1 MNLSREMIPFLQNN
15 LKELRTLAKWKQED
29 LADKLGISRQTLIKL
44 ETQKTEM
51 SQTTF
56 LAIMYLLIG
65 EQDKNP
71 LLKSALVGLYK
82 THLATTDTDES
93 K

>member
-1 MNLSREMIPFLQNN
+1 MNFSREMIPVLQDN
-15 LKELRTLAKWKQED
+15 LKALRTLAKWKQED
-29 LADKLGISRQTLIKL
+29 LANKLGISRQTLIKF
-44 ETQKTEM
+44 ETTPTPM
-51 SQTTF
+51 PQTTF
-56 LAIMYLLIG
+56 LAIMFLLIG

-93 K
+93 E

>member
-1 MNLSREMIPFLQNN
+1 MNFSREMIPVLQDN
-15 LKELRTLAKWKQED
+15 LKALRTLAKWKQED
-29 LADKLGISRQTLIKL
+29 LANKLGISRQTLIKF
-44 ETQKTEM
+44 ETTPTPM
-51 SQTTF
+51 PQTTF
-56 LAIMYLLIG
+56 LAIMFLLIG